1 MITNKM
7 EKNQGLTLIE
17 SLVVVGILLGI
28 VAIALTLYGTVR
40 DRLNVKNES
49 ENISFIF
56 SQTVD
61 LFSDE
66 GTSDIKNEL
75 AVQAGI
81 IPKKMKITNGE
92 DVFNSWGGRVDIKPN
107 GSNGFLLTY
116 KKVPSGSVC
125 VDLVR
130 NQRKVGW
137 DAYKTEK
144 GGTDYS
150 KLKNS
155 TLVGH
160 CDSSNDYIDVDFTY
174 GESSSI

>member
-66 GTSDIKNEL
+66 ETSDIGNEL

-81 IPKKMKITNGE
+81 IPKKMKISNGE

-125 VDLVR
+125 VDMIR